1 MAAVFRGSGCN
12 VGASNSYDGVTKGEI
27 KNADDLDQLTRK
39 VSDRFSIWNEKH
51 PQLNMRWI
59 AASLLYEDPFY
70 EINYVYG
77 SLLALHYYE
86 IYQKNPEFF
95 VSHYN
100 ALLRNG
106 VSRCTS
112 SGVTQKISWN
122 IDLNDP
128 QILAG
133 PFEILTR

>member
-1 MAAVFRGSGCN
+1 MDYCVLF
-12 VGASNSYDGVTKGEI
+12 
-27 KNADDLDQLTRK
+27 
-39 VSDRFSIWNEKH
+39 
-51 PQLNMRWI
+51 
-59 AASLLYEDPFY
+59 LYEDPFY

-86 IYQKNPEFF
+86 MYQRDPDFF

-106 VSRCTS
+106 FDAPPSVLL
-112 SGVTQKISWN
+112 KKFLN

-128 QILAG
+128 QILAAL
-133 PFEILTR
+133 FKSLLKK